1 MFLSNWGF
9 RKRTNKN
16 LSKISMYPYGA
27 NYGGTK
33 WCKWMKNNFCV
44 FTQNLQNLCKIKE
57 KEKPSKFSFT
67 GFTAMCGEIGIR
79 TPGTSRFNSF
89 QDCRNRPLCHFSRG
103 DKINL
108 FFYSTTNFLKY
119 FLLNL

>member
-1 MFLSNWGF
+1 VKYVSLELGVLKME
-9 RKRTNKN
+9 NKI
-16 LSKISMYPYGA
+16 LRKISMYPYGA

-33 WCKWMKNNFCV
+33 WCKCVKNIFFV

-67 GFTAMCGEIGIR
+67 RFTAICGEIGIR

-89 QDCRNRPLCHFSRG
+89 QDCRNRPLCHFSREG
-103 DKINL
+103 KNTIFFNYITNFFQL
-108 FFYSTTNFLKY
+108 FF
-119 FLLNL
+119 

>member
-9 RKRTNKN
+9 GKRTNKN
-16 LSKISMYPYGA
+16 LSKISMNPYGA

-33 WCKWMKNNFCV
+33 WCKGVKNIFCV
-44 FTQNLQNLCKIKE
+44 FTQNLQKLCKIKE

-79 TPGTSRFNSF
+79 TPGTLRYNSF

-103 DKINL
+103 GKNTI
-108 FFYSTTNFLKY
+108 FFNYIPIFL
-119 FLLNL
+119 NIIA